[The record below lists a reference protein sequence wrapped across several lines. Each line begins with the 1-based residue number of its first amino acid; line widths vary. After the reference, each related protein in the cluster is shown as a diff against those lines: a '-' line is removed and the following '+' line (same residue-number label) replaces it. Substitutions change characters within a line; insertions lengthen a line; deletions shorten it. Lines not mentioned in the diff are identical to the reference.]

1 MKSVLLI
8 SNAWAGSVSTRAKD
22 AIAEVLQSDFKVDV
36 VDTTSRDHA
45 TELAREAV
53 DREFDAVLAFGGD
66 GTVNE
71 IAQSLAGSDVA
82 LGLLPGGSTN
92 VMARSLGIPR
102 SPVEA
107 AAFVAARLRSGSVRR
122 INLGRINERFF
133 LFSAG
138 MGLDAEVVRRAEND
152 PEGKRRRGPWLFLST
167 ALEVAVS
174 DYLGAEPAMT
184 VEAGGRAHRALFVVC
199 CNARPLTYFK
209 GLAVDACPWARLD
222 RGLDFLSVTQVRAAT
237 IPRLAW
243 SLLVSRSHVRWK
255 TVVYDHDV
263 AAGWVRTDRPMPVQ
277 VDGDYLGR
285 YTAAAIHFVPNALSV
300 LA

>member
-1 MKSVLLI
+1 VKRVLLI
-8 SNAWAGSVSTRAKD
+8 SNAWAGAVSARAKD
-22 AIAEVLQSDFKVDV
+22 AIAEVLRSDFNVDV

-45 TELAREAV
+45 TALARAAV
-53 DREFDAVLAFGGD
+53 DQEFDAVLAFGGD

-71 IAQSLAGSDVA
+71 AAQSLAGSDVA
-82 LGLLPGGSTN
+82 LGILPGGSTN

-102 SPVEA
+102 RPVEA
-107 AAFVAARLRSGSVRR
+107 AAFAASRLRSRRVRR
-122 INLGRINERFF
+122 INLGRINERLF

-152 PEGKRRRGPWLFLST
+152 PEGKRRRGPWLFLSQ
-167 ALEVAVS
+167 ALEVAVT
-174 DYLGAEPAMT
+174 DYVGAQPVMT
-184 VEAGGRAHRALFVVC
+184 VEGGGRTHRALFVVC

-222 RGLDFLSVTQVRAAT
+222 KGLDFLSFTQVRAAT

-243 SLLVSRSHVRWK
+243 SLLVSRSHVRWQ
-255 TVVYDHDV
+255 TVVYHHDV
-263 AAGWVRTDRPMPVQ
+263 AAGWVRAERPVPVQ

-285 YTAAAIHFVPNALSV
+285 YTAVAIHSVPNALSV
-300 LA
+300 LV

>member
-8 SNAWAGSVSTRAKD
+8 SNARAGSVSARAKD
-22 AIAEVLQSDFKVDV
+22 AIAGVLQSDFKVNV
-36 VDTTSRDHA
+36 VETTSRDHA

-53 DREFDAVLAFGGD
+53 DREVDAVLAFGGD

-71 IAQSLAGSDVA
+71 TAQSLAGSDVA
-82 LGLLPGGSTN
+82 LGIVPGGSTN

-102 SPVEA
+102 RPVDA
-107 AAFVAARLRSGSVRR
+107 AAFAASRLRSGRVRR
-122 INLGRINERFF
+122 INLGRINERLF

-138 MGLDAEVVRRAEND
+138 MGLDAEVVRRAEKD

-167 ALEVAVS
+167 ALELAVT
-174 DYLGAEPAMT
+174 DYVGAEPVMT

-222 RGLDFLSVTQVRAAT
+222 KGLDFLSFTRVRPAT
-237 IPRLAW
+237 IPRMAW
-243 SLLVSRSHVRWK
+243 SLVVSRSHVRWQ
-255 TVVYDHDV
+255 TVVYQHDV
-263 AAGWVRTDRPMPVQ
+263 RVGWVRADRPIPVQ
-277 VDGDYLGR
+277 VDGDYVGR
-285 YTAAAIHFVPNALSV
+285 YTAVAIHSVPNALSV
-300 LA
+300 LV

>member
-1 MKSVLLI
+1 VTSVLLI

-22 AIAEVLQSDFKVDV
+22 SIAEVLQSDFKVDV

-71 IAQSLAGSDVA
+71 TAQSLAGSDVA
-82 LGLLPGGSTN
+82 LGIIPGGSTN

-102 SPVEA
+102 HPVEA
-107 AAFVAARLRSGSVRR
+107 AAFVSSRLRSGSARR
-122 INLGRINERFF
+122 INLGRINDRLF

-138 MGLDAEVVRRAEND
+138 MGLDAEVVRRVEHD

-167 ALEVAVS
+167 ALKVAVS
-174 DYLGAEPAMT
+174 DYVSAQPALS
-184 VEAGGRAHRALFVVC
+184 VEVGGHEHRMLFVVC

-209 GLAVDACPWARLD
+209 GLPVDACPLARLD
-222 RGLDFLSVTQVRAAT
+222 RKLDFLGFTQVRAAT
-237 IPRLAW
+237 IPRMAW
-243 SLLVSRSHVRWK
+243 SLLVSKSHVRWK
-255 TVVYDHDV
+255 TAIYHRDV
-263 AAGWVRTDRPMPVQ
+263 AAGWVRADRPTPVQ

-285 YTAAAIHFVPNALSV
+285 FTGAAIHSVSNALSV
-300 LA
+300 LV